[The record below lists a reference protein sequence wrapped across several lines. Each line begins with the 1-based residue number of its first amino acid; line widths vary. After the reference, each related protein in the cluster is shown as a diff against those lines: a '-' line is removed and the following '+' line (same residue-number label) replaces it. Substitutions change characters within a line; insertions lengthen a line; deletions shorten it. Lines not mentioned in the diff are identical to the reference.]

1 MAIERGI
8 DVSHWQG
15 VIDWSKVAQPAAD
28 LKFAIVKIGGADAGL
43 YTDAFGSDNLKRAS
57 QAGLETGAYWFFN
70 RTQPLDAQAQRID
83 SLLLFA
89 NVPLERGLWIDVEG
103 DITLADVK
111 AAYTLIMA
119 LRVRGYHPGI
129 YTRANIWNAAI
140 AADPTLPTPDSLDIP
155 LWVAHYKP
163 PDVAGPIVPNGWARW
178 TGWQFSAKGA
188 VSGIAGDVDLDLW
201 DSVPG
206 TLPPQIDRG
215 APRLDYARVVHVA
228 PEGATLAAFQKITE
242 VAYKS
247 DRQTVGFSYDDA
259 GVGDLSSR
267 KAVLWDIPIGKRAT
281 FTDFYAKWYPGVVVE
296 FRSTTPEVTP
306 PPISTRPP
314 YRIGVHVIGN
324 MGAADRA
331 IAAGAKVIFA
341 MHEHL
346 GIHQRALAN
355 PHITF
360 IYRGWVAAGQRP
372 SPLDVLHHLQVG
384 RDNPPNLWY
393 VGTNEN
399 DHYGDDPDALRGRV
413 LWDGELFHRLR
424 DIRPDIRYFG
434 GSFGHGCPGR
444 IEDPNGPV
452 VAALMGYAALW
463 NEGMGIDLHNYEK
476 GKRYPDDPPGDALIH
491 DPIWYP
497 KRGDFWFRNGILDP
511 RVGGGFIHGETGVEA
526 GYGGYNWA
534 GYNQQQFGR
543 SIRTLSEFG
552 RAPIVVESG
561 PYKGTWPSVDLAGAI
576 FQMGNTD
583 TGSGGWAGYNVENY
597 LPELRT
603 FWAEGR

>member
-1 MAIERGI
+1 VTQYTHRVTALNGLFLRTGPT
-8 DVSHWQG
+8 VNF
-15 VIDWSKVAQPAAD
+15 P
-28 LKFAIVKIGGADAGL
+28 KIGLMPYGTPL
-43 YTDAFGSDNLKRAS
+43 RVSSTDAANWHK
-57 QAGLETGAYWFFN
+57 
-70 RTQPLDAQAQRID
+70 ID
-83 SLLLFA
+83 
-89 NVPLERGLWIDVEG
+89 
-103 DITLADVK
+103 
-111 AAYTLIMA
+111 
-119 LRVRGYHPGI
+119 
-129 YTRANIWNAAI
+129 
-140 AADPTLPTPDSLDIP
+140 
-155 LWVAHYKP
+155 
-163 PDVAGPIVPNGWARW
+163 
-178 TGWQFSAKGA
+178 
-188 VSGIAGDVDLDLW
+188 
-201 DSVPG
+201 
-206 TLPPQIDRG
+206 
-215 APRLDYARVVHVA
+215 
-228 PEGATLAAFQKITE
+228 LAANLVATAKVNGTDLLQFNPQSPVTYGYCSGDYTE
-242 VAYKS
+242 P
-247 DRQTVGFSYDDA
+247 
-259 GVGDLSSR
+259 
-267 KAVLWDIPIGKRAT
+267 W
-281 FTDFYAKWYPGVVVE
+281 
-296 FRSTTPEVTP
+296 TTTP
-306 PPISTRPP
+306 PPPQPTRKP

-324 MGAADRA
+324 MDAADRA

-372 SPLDVLHHLQVG
+372 SPSDVLHHLQVG

-526 GYGGYNWA
+526 GHGGYNWA

>member
-1 MAIERGI
+1 MSKTYITRG
-8 DVSHWQG
+8 SG
-15 VIDWSKVAQPAAD
+15 LRARKQPSTDA
-28 LKFAIVKIGGADAGL
+28 AIVGAFPDGTRLAVDHNITVGEDIWHALPVSAGGVGLRDANDL
-43 YTDAFGSDNLKRAS
+43 SAP
-57 QAGLETGAYWFFN
+57 AY
-70 RTQPLDAQAQRID
+70 L
-83 SLLLFA
+83 
-89 NVPLERGLWIDVEG
+89 
-103 DITLADVK
+103 
-111 AAYTLIMA
+111 
-119 LRVRGYHPGI
+119 
-129 YTRANIWNAAI
+129 
-140 AADPTLPTPDSLDIP
+140 
-155 LWVAHYKP
+155 
-163 PDVAGPIVPNGWARW
+163 
-178 TGWQFSAKGA
+178 FSAHRYRGTDYTEAEA
-188 VSGIAGDVDLDLW
+188 VA
-201 DSVPG
+201 
-206 TLPPQIDRG
+206 
-215 APRLDYARVVHVA
+215 
-228 PEGATLAAFQKITE
+228 
-242 VAYKS
+242 
-247 DRQTVGFSYDDA
+247 
-259 GVGDLSSR
+259 
-267 KAVLWDIPIGKRAT
+267 
-281 FTDFYAKWYPGVVVE
+281 
-296 FRSTTPEVTP
+296 
-306 PPISTRPP
+306 PPISTRGR

-372 SPLDVLHHLQVG
+372 SPSDVLHHLQVG

-497 KRGDFWFRNGILDP
+497 KRGDFWFRTGILDP

-526 GYGGYNWA
+526 GHGGYNWA

-561 PYKGTWPSVDLAGAI
+561 PYQGTWPSVDLAGAI

-583 TGSGGWAGYNVENY
+583 TGSGGWAGYNVEGF

-603 FWAEGR
+603 FWAEGG